1 MNNSMFFSSVALNRR
16 RNKRV
21 HYNFVARN
29 VVLLGSSTL
38 KVIGISW
45 PVLTT
50 ALQGLDETSDE
61 RLSNSRVPAGIITPA
76 GV

>member
-1 MNNSMFFSSVALNRR
+1 MFLSSVALNRR

-29 VVLLGSSTL
+29 IVLLGSTL

-45 PVLTT
+45 HVLTT